1 VDLSWPLVLLAAFAG
16 GALNAVAGGG
26 SFLTLPA
33 LLFVGVAPVT
43 ANATGTLALL
53 PGYIASS
60 LGYRRELG
68 ALRQTQPWWPLLL
81 LSLLGGAAGATLLLV
96 TPDTLFRQ
104 LVPWLLLLATLLFL
118 FAPRLLGQYAS
129 VHVRAFLPG
138 IFLVS
143 VYGGYFNG
151 GLGILLMAL
160 YALTSPVSVQHANA
174 AKNLLSALL
183 TSFAA
188 VIYIAGD
195 AVQWSYALP
204 MMAAGWLGGYVG
216 ARWGRRLPARTLRI
230 IIIATGAIMT
240 LLFFING

>member
-1 VDLSWPLVLLAAFAG
+1 MDLSWPLVLLAAFAG

-33 LLFVGVAPVT
+33 LLFAGVAPVT

-68 ALRQTQPWWPLLL
+68 ALRKIHPWWPLLL
-81 LSLLGGAAGATLLLV
+81 LSLAGGAAGATLLLV

-118 FAPRLLGQYAS
+118 FAPRLLGQHAS
-129 VHVRAFLPG
+129 VHAHAFLPG
-138 IFLVS
+138 ILLVS

-160 YALTSPVSVQHANA
+160 YALASPVSVQHANA

-204 MMAAGWLGGYVG
+204 MMAAGWIGGYVG
-216 ARWGRRLPARTLRI
+216 ARWGRRLPARALRM